1 MGENVFVKQNLSVS
15 APGSLG
21 RIQDHLI
28 ELKAVHSSWK
38 ALGGV
43 RGPSLVGRLSAAR
56 TAAANWLVCNCQG
69 KLELL
74 HFACSGVWGMECIG
88 EKQNM

>member
-1 MGENVFVKQNLSVS
+1 MRGYRRAEPKAGGVGGNVFVKQNLSVS

-21 RIQDHLI
+21 RIQDQLI
-28 ELKAVHSSWK
+28 ELRAVHSSGK

-43 RGPSLVGRLSAAR
+43 RGPSPVGGLSAAR
-56 TAAANWLVCNCQG
+56 TAAATWLVCNCQG

-74 HFACSGVWGMECIG
+74 HFA
-88 EKQNM
+88 